1 MFKAVH
7 QIWINWFF
15 FNTII
20 YIYINLKFLTT
31 CFFRQLKSLVVQALS
46 CVQLFCDPIY
56 YSLPGFSVHDI
67 SQARILEWVA
77 ISFSRVS
84 SWPRDPPQVS
94 CIGRQILC
102 HWATW
107 ALIAQLV
114 NHLGPNSSAGK
125 DSACNAGDP
134 GSIPV
139 LGRSPGEEK
148 GYPHQ
153 YSGLQNSMDCIVHR
167 FAKSWTRLIDFHFSH
182 LGNPATKAVDY
193 KIYLDESKISLGNEA
208 KKKKKKGKINFTR

>member
-1 MFKAVH
+1 M
-7 QIWINWFF
+7 
-15 FNTII
+15 II
-20 YIYINLKFLTT
+20 YIYIYIYIHTHTYINSKFLIT
-31 CFFRQLKSLVVQALS
+31 CFFRQLKSLVVQVLR
-46 CVQLFCDPIY
+46 CVQLFCDPIHC
-56 YSLPGFSVHDI
+56 SLLGFSVHHI

-125 DSACNAGDP
+125 ESACNVGDP
-134 GSIPV
+134 GSIPG

-148 GYPHQ
+148 GYPLQ
-153 YSGLQNSMDCIVHR
+153 YSSLENSMDCIVQG
-167 FAKSWTRLIDFHFSH
+167 FAKSWTWLNDFHFSH
-182 LGNPATKAVDY
+182 LGNPATKVVYY

-208 KKKKKKGKINFTR
+208 KKKKGKISFTR